1 MMLSSAENICSAE
14 ILGKTIESAEGHYT
28 KPEDEF
34 RRAIGLNTKF
44 RREFFVQQ
52 KSGA

>member
-1 MMLSSAENICSAE
+1 MGGDTTEV
-14 ILGKTIESAEGHYT
+14 HYT

-44 RREFFVQQ
+44 RQEFLFQK
-52 KSGA
+52 KSGTQFV